1 MAGESGTALV
11 KTNLGPDLAARIQAG
26 DRQAE
31 DECCKIYQRGVRL
44 MATTRTRDREAA
56 RDLTQEALMAAIKAL
71 REGQLRD
78 AERLGAFVSG
88 IARNLVNNYL
98 RSKVRRPESE
108 LESVPE
114 PSADPV
120 GGLELADMR
129 RRIVQELKGRS
140 PTDQEI
146 LLLTLVEGH
155 SLLEV
160 AERLRL
166 SHDAVRQRRSRVIRE
181 ITRKFARLSQY

>member
-1 MAGESGTALV
+1 MIESETALV
-11 KTNLGPDLAARIQAG
+11 KTNLGLDLAARIQAG
-26 DRQAE
+26 DLQAE
-31 DECCKIYQRGVRL
+31 DEFCNIYQRGVRL

-56 RDLTQEALMAAIKAL
+56 RDLTQEVLVAAVGAL
-71 REGQLRD
+71 RKGKLRD
-78 AERLGAFVSG
+78 AEKLGAFVSG

-98 RSKVRRPESE
+98 RSKMRRPESE

-120 GGLELADMR
+120 DGLELADMR
-129 RRIVQELKGRS
+129 RRIVQELKGCS

-166 SHDAVRQRRSRVIRE
+166 SYDAVRQRRSRVIRE
-181 ITRKFARLSQY
+181 ITKKFARLSQH